1 VLELDGISVRYGKR
15 PVLRDVSLAVG
26 ASKVVTL
33 VGANAAGK
41 TTTLRTIMGLKEP
54 SAGTIRFD
62 GVDVTHL
69 STVERVRKGLALSPE
84 GRQIFPKFTVE
95 ENLIMGGYHREDRNH
110 LDADITRVCEMF
122 PRLAERRSQKAG
134 SMSGGEQQMLAIGR
148 ALVSQPRCL
157 LLDEPTLGLAPII
170 VDEIDR
176 IIRQLADGGMTILL
190 AEQNAAMALSVA
202 DHAYVLESGRISL
215 EGNAAVLKETAEVR
229 KLYLGA

>member
-1 VLELDGISVRYGKR
+1 MLELDGISVRYGKR

>member
-1 VLELDGISVRYGKR
+1 MLELDGISVQYGKR
-15 PVLRDVSLAVG
+15 PVLREVSLSVG
-26 ASKVVTL
+26 AGQVVTL

-54 SAGTIRFD
+54 LSGTIRFD
-62 GVDVTHL
+62 GVDVTRL
-69 STVERVRKGLALSPE
+69 STVDRVRKGLALSPE

-95 ENLIMGGYHREDRNH
+95 ENLIMGGYHRADRNR
-110 LDADITRVCEMF
+110 LEDDIARVCEMF

-148 ALVSQPRCL
+148 ALISQPRCL

-176 IIRQLADGGMTILL
+176 IIRRLAEGGMTILL
-190 AEQNAAMALSVA
+190 AEQNAAMALGVA

-215 EGNAAVLKETAEVR
+215 AGEAAVLKETAEVR